1 MLHRRGKIMLV
12 LCCGLVVGGTLGRYR
27 TLQLADKQSNKPVPV
42 VFHAEEFAQASL
54 PDSAMILARNLAQA
68 DAQRCAELAN
78 AMLAKRIKVTA
89 PIDPFSTNSRVETY
103 EEMLP
108 SRAWSGLFKRWMKVA
123 PQAAWEFVLA
133 HHSDKLPLREVALF
147 QWALYDPHA
156 AVQAAGSQIDSTEKA
171 EILRACVEKNPAL
184 GLDLLR
190 QWGLDSLNDDP
201 DDPFESNSS
210 VPGQLLRKHAETSP
224 AAALEWC
231 QEFAPS
237 ELSSVCA
244 GWMKRDEAACLAWLK
259 TQEVE
264 KQKDLL
270 ESLLEEEQVSA
281 GSIRQLA
288 TLCKPEEIFSSLD
301 DGLCSLANRDASM
314 AQSLIEE
321 LLTNPT
327 DRIMARSL
335 IAEQLMKADPR
346 KAMEILLPSLREA
359 LPFYAQPTPQ
369 FSGFPIDSYQEAGP
383 DYYGVAP
390 VLGSYINLGSAAGV
404 SSQEI
409 LQVLQDIHPQYHAWL
424 IGDNWEGLTEALGRP
439 SEWALPFLQ
448 DMPREDLKNLLE
460 YFEDPPDAV
469 WRDLKKRPEGTLR
482 DVMSERYLEL
492 LIADDAPFDVLMARA
507 KELGGTRLDLSSV
520 YDVWMDKEP
529 AMALQHLITN
539 PDAKAAEWQTVIS
552 HGYRK
557 YAAEI
562 QDAVERMPAGEL
574 RSKAVQSLAVAA
586 LNHDDDIVTSVYW
599 ATEIS
604 DRLKRTELLRQTW
617 NQWQEDEK
625 RNRDPQILEGVRQNL
640 EHSALDA
647 REKSLWLER
656 LESEG
661 LR

>member
-1 MLHRRGKIMLV
+1 MLV

-42 VFHAEEFAQASL
+42 VFHAEEFAQASS

-68 DAQRCAELAN
+68 DAQRCAELAK
-78 AMLAKRIKVTA
+78 AMLVKRIKVTA
-89 PIDPFSTNSRVETY
+89 PIDPFSSNSKVETY

-133 HHSDKLPLREVALF
+133 HHSEKLPLREVALF

-201 DDPFESNSS
+201 DDPFDSNDFLPSR
-210 VPGQLLRKHAETSP
+210 LLRKHAETSP

-231 QEFAPS
+231 QVFAPD
-237 ELSSVCA
+237 ELFSVCA
-244 GWMKRDEAACLAWLK
+244 GWIKRDEASCLAWLK

-270 ESLLEEEQVSA
+270 ESLLGEEEVTTA
-281 GSIRQLA
+281 SIRQLA
-288 TLCKPEEIFSSLD
+288 ALCKPEEIYGWVNN
-301 DGLCSLANRDASM
+301 GLCRLAKRDVGL
-314 AQSLIEE
+314 AQALIEE
-321 LLTNPT
+321 LLKNPT
-327 DRIMARSL
+327 DRMQARAL
-335 IAEQLMKADPR
+335 IAEEWMDADPR

-359 LPFYAQPTPQ
+359 LPFYEEPMPNFNTYVP
-369 FSGFPIDSYQEAGP
+369 STNTNPGP
-383 DYYGVAP
+383 DFYDAAV
-390 VLGSYINLGSAAGV
+390 VLEAYIDLGTAAGV

-409 LQVLQDIHPQYHAWL
+409 LQVLQEIHPQYHAWL
-424 IGDNWEGLTEALGRP
+424 IGGNWESLTEALGRP

-448 DMPREDLKNLLE
+448 DMPREDLKDLLE
-460 YFEDPPDAV
+460 YFEEPPDV
-469 WRDLKKRPEGTLR
+469 FWRDLKKMPEGTLR

-492 LIADDAPFDVLMARA
+492 LMGDDAPLDVLMARA

-520 YDVWMDKEP
+520 YDVWIDKQP
-529 AMALQHLITN
+529 AAALQHLIEN
-539 PDAKAAEWQTVIS
+539 PDAKITEWQTVIID
-552 HGYRK
+552 GYQD
-557 YAAEI
+557 YPAEI
-562 QDAVERMPAGEL
+562 QDAVERMPAGQL
-574 RSKAVQSLAVAA
+574 RGEVLQSLARAA
-586 LNHDDDIVTSVYW
+586 LHRGNDVVSSVYW

-604 DRLKRTELLRQTW
+604 DRFQRTELLREIW
-617 NQWQEDEK
+617 KQWQEDEK
-625 RNRDPQILEGVRQNL
+625 RNRDPLILEGVRQNL
-640 EHSALDA
+640 EHSSLEA
-647 REKSLWLER
+647 REKALWLER
-656 LESEG
+656 LESEVP
-661 LR
+661 R